1 LRCTSCHLD
10 RGQRPNAAPLV
21 GVAARYPKLMER
33 AGVVASL
40 EDRVNYCFTRSLAG
54 DALPTQSG
62 DMRDIVAYLGFIS
75 RHSASGGHVAGEGMA
90 RMAALTGDSARGA
103 AVFLASCTRC
113 HGEGGQGSS
122 VVPAL
127 WGAKSYSIGASMAR
141 VERAASFVRHNMP
154 YDRPGTLTDQQA
166 LDVAAYIDS
175 QARPDSPGKEHD
187 WPAGGAPA
195 DVPYDTRGHRASNPP
210 PVLPRTQRSSSSISR
225 DAVTGSPAAL
235 SASVRR

>member
-1 LRCTSCHLD
+1 
-10 RGQRPNAAPLV
+10 
-21 GVAARYPKLMER
+21 
-33 AGVVASL
+33 
-40 EDRVNYCFTRSLAG
+40 
-54 DALPTQSG
+54 
-62 DMRDIVAYLGFIS
+62 
-75 RHSASGGHVAGEGMA
+75 
-90 RMAALTGDSARGA
+90 
-103 AVFLASCTRC
+103 
-113 HGEGGQGSS
+113 
-122 VVPAL
+122 
-127 WGAKSYSIGASMAR
+127 MAR